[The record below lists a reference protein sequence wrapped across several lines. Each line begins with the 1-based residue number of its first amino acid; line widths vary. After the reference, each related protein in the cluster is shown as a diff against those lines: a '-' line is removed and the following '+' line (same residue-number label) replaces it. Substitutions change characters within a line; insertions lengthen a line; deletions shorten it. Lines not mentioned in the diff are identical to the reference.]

1 MYGTG
6 AETYNHMLKELKSV
20 GCPDWVTRSISP
32 LPGSIYCIICD
43 LDMGPD
49 NVAAIKSVK
58 AFIEHKPWVMVFVN
72 WCFEH
77 QHHLIVES
85 VYKLLDSWTWSALF
99 EPLGVSYFSGV
110 KICCNTWRSSGTPRR
125 LTAQVRK
132 DFGDAAV
139 KKYVPRIPSRPMKGR
154 WGTGALR
161 H

>member
-6 AETYNHMLKELKSV
+6 AETYNHMLKELKSA

-110 KICCNTWRSSGTPRR
+110 KICCNSWRSSGIPRR